1 MSHSTFFACLSID
14 AITSLDKAVR
24 ILPMGRFAPNDGRS
38 LSVSEWVLT
47 EARAHEIANYW
58 RNKPEQLCIDYH
70 HQTQWASQNGKP
82 APAAGWSD
90 GQSIEVRSD
99 GMYLTIE
106 WTEAARAAIK
116 AKEFKYLSPTFAYD
130 SETGEVL
137 MLLMAGLTNTP
148 GLTGLTELDPAML
161 SQFLIKPTET
171 KGNDVDEKTL
181 KLLGLGKDAKPEE
194 IDAAV
199 AKLHQEKT
207 EADAKVA
214 TLTAEVDTQKAAV
227 ATLQAQQVSTG
238 GDASADKAAIA
249 ALTAQVATLTQTQ
262 NAREVNDLVTA
273 ALADGRLMPV
283 TEKWARELGAKDLA
297 QLQAFLDAQPKIAAL
312 TGTQTG
318 GAAPNVPEGAEGLT
332 AEDLAVCS
340 QMGFDPVEFAKTK
353 SSMAV

>member
-1 MSHSTFFACLSID
+1 
-14 AITSLDKAVR
+14 
-24 ILPMGRFAPNDGRS
+24 
-38 LSVSEWVLT
+38 
-47 EARAHEIANYW
+47 
-58 RNKPEQLCIDYH
+58 
-70 HQTQWASQNGKP
+70 
-82 APAAGWSD
+82 
-90 GQSIEVRSD
+90 
-99 GMYLTIE
+99 
-106 WTEAARAAIK
+106 
-116 AKEFKYLSPTFAYD
+116 
-130 SETGEVL
+130 

-148 GLTGLTELDPAML
+148 GLTGLTELDPAVL
-161 SQFLIKPTET
+161 SQFLTKPTET

-273 ALADGRLMPV
+273 ALSDGRLLPS
-283 TEKWARELGAKDLA
+283 TEQWARDLGAKDVA
-297 QLQAFLDAQPKIAAL
+297 QLQGFLAAQPTIAAL
-312 TGTQTG
+312 GGTQTG
-318 GAAPNVPEGAEGLT
+318 GAAPNLPEGAEGLT

-353 SSMAV
+353 KVVSG